1 MARGS
6 RLCAGA
12 SITAALLI
20 PLALPGTAPAVPPT
34 APAPATAPAVTAPAL
49 PALVRSDGT
58 PKIPAA
64 DGPSARAL
72 AEEARRNLL
81 RARSVHLKFTDHR
94 ASADRTAPASLEL
107 TLDRSG
113 NCVGK
118 LVMGADGGSV
128 ALVKRGDQVWMK
140 PDTAFWKAQLP
151 GSRGD
156 TVAAR
161 LKNRYLHGSTKDTV
175 LRAMSGTCDLTAFQ
189 KEAAAESSPHTTL
202 TKGEETKVD
211 GTKVIPLTGTEH
223 SGKKITLYVTS
234 AGPHRLVRATRQG
247 PGTDQDLTFTGYD
260 EPVPSATPAP
270 AQSVDISEL
279 QRELEHT

>member
-1 MARGS
+1 MARRS

-12 SITAALLI
+12 SITAALLT
-20 PLALPGTAPAVPPT
+20 PLALPGTAPAAPVT
-34 APAPATAPAVTAPAL
+34 APAPAAIAPAL
-49 PALVRSDGT
+49 PALARSDGT
-58 PKIPAA
+58 PKAPTD

-81 RARSVHLKFTDHR
+81 KARSVHLKFTDHR
-94 ASADRTAPASLEL
+94 ASAYRAAPASLEL

-128 ALVKRGDQVWMK
+128 VLVKRGDQVWMK
-140 PDTAFWKAQLP
+140 PDTTFWKAQLP
-151 GSRGD
+151 GRQGD
-156 TVAAR
+156 AVAAR

-189 KEAAAESSPHTTL
+189 RAAAAESSPRTAL

-223 SGKKITLYVTS
+223 GGKKIALYVTS
-234 AGPHRLVRATRQG
+234 ATPHRLVRATRQG
-247 PGTDQDLTFTGYD
+247 AGTDEDLTFTGYD
-260 EPVPSATPAP
+260 EPVPSATPAA
-270 AQSVDISEL
+270 AQTVDISEL
-279 QRELEHT
+279 QHELEHT

>member
-1 MARGS
+1 MARRS

-12 SITAALLI
+12 SIAAALLT
-20 PLALPGTAPAVPPT
+20 PLALPGTAPAAPVT
-34 APAPATAPAVTAPAL
+34 APAPAATAPGL
-49 PALVRSDGT
+49 PPLSRSDGT
-58 PKIPAA
+58 PKAPTD
-64 DGPSARAL
+64 DGPGARAL

-81 RARSVHLKFTDHR
+81 KARSVHLKFTDHR

-151 GSRGD
+151 GRQGD
-156 TVAAR
+156 AVAAR

-189 KEAAAESSPHTTL
+189 KAAAADSSPHTAL
-202 TKGEETKVD
+202 AKGDETKVD
-211 GTKVIPLTGTEH
+211 GTKVIPLTGTENG
-223 SGKKITLYVTS
+223 GKKITLYVTS
-234 AGPHRLVRATRQG
+234 ATPHRLFRATRQG
-247 PGTDQDLTFTGYD
+247 AGTDEDLTFTGYD
-260 EPVPSATPAP
+260 EPVPSATPA
-270 AQSVDISEL
+270 AGQSVDISEL
-279 QRELEHT
+279 QHELEHT

>member
-1 MARGS
+1 MARRS

-12 SITAALLI
+12 SITAALLT
-20 PLALPGTAPAVPPT
+20 PLALPGTAPAAPVT
-34 APAPATAPAVTAPAL
+34 APAPAATAPAL
-49 PALVRSDGT
+49 PAPARSDGT
-58 PKIPAA
+58 PKGPTD

-72 AEEARRNLL
+72 AEAARRNLL
-81 RARSVHLKFTDHR
+81 KARSVHLKFTDHR
-94 ASADRTAPASLEL
+94 AGADRTAPASLEL

-151 GSRGD
+151 GRQGD
-156 TVAAR
+156 AVAAR

-189 KEAAAESSPHTTL
+189 KTAAADSSPHTAL
-202 TKGEETKVD
+202 TKGEETKVH

-223 SGKKITLYVTS
+223 GGKKITLYVTS
-234 AGPHRLVRATRQG
+234 ATPHRLVQATRQG
-247 PGTDQDLTFTGYD
+247 AGTDEDLTFTGYD
-260 EPVPSATPAP
+260 EPVPSATPAA

-279 QRELEHT
+279 QHELEHT

>member
-12 SITAALLI
+12 SITAALLT
-20 PLALPGTAPAVPPT
+20 PLALPGTAPAPAAT
-34 APAPATAPAVTAPAL
+34 APAPPAVA
-49 PALVRSDGT
+49 RSDGT
-58 PKIPAA
+58 PRILADD

-72 AEEARRNLL
+72 ADEARSNLL
-81 RARSVHLKFTDHR
+81 KARSVHLRFTDHR
-94 ASADRTAPASLEL
+94 ARAERSAPASLEL
-107 TLDRSG
+107 TLDRAG
-113 NCVGK
+113 NCAGK

-128 ALVKRGDQVWMK
+128 ALVKRSDQVWMK

-151 GSRGD
+151 GRQGD
-156 TVAAR
+156 AVAAR

-175 LRAMSGTCDLTAFQ
+175 LRGMSGTCDLTAFQ
-189 KEAAAESSPHTTL
+189 KEAAESSPHTTL
-202 TKGEETKVD
+202 AKGKETKVD

-223 SGKKITLYVTS
+223 GGKKIALYVTS
-234 AGPHRLVRATRQG
+234 ATPHRLVRATQQG
-247 PGTDQDLTFTGYD
+247 AGIDQDLTFTGYD

>member
-12 SITAALLI
+12 SITAALLV
-20 PLALPGTAPAVPPT
+20 PLALPGTAPAAPPT
-34 APAPATAPAVTAPAL
+34 APAPAATAPAL

-58 PKIPAA
+58 PEIPAA

-81 RARSVHLKFTDHR
+81 KARSVHLKFTDHR

-151 GSRGD
+151 DRRGD
-156 TVAAR
+156 AVAAR

-175 LRAMSGTCDLTAFQ
+175 LRAMSGTCDLSVFQ
-189 KEAAAESSPHTTL
+189 KEAAAGSSPRTAL
-202 TKGEETKVD
+202 TKGAETKVD
-211 GTKVIPLTGTEH
+211 GTKVIPLTGTGH

-234 AGPHRLVRATRQG
+234 AGPHRLVRATQQG

-270 AQSVDISEL
+270 ARSVDISEF
-279 QRELEHT
+279 QRELEQT